1 MRRGFLKQVFNFELQ
16 RIKRW
21 AWRER
26 LNPSLRNTFIFTTN
40 AMETPM
46 PLVNFKNFLHALRII
61 VILLMLFISC
71 NRLRAQV
78 PSLVHTS
85 AIETGNG
92 IIPNLTAP
100 QDLDVSGNFAYVV
113 GLGDVL
119 EILDITLPG
128 NPVHKGS
135 LVNGSGGANILR
147 PDAIKVSGNLA
158 YLLSYGGSLLEVVDI
173 SDASNPKHKS
183 VVTGLFGANDI
194 FVAGNY
200 AYVSGIG
207 AFYVVDISNPS
218 FPKIIGTLKDGN
230 GSAPYLGW
238 AQSVYVSGN
247 YAYVGNTAYGKSP
260 AALEIINISN
270 PAKPVHASS
279 LLDGNGQ
286 APYLKLLTRMT
297 VVNNLLYAVD
307 NTSQALEIVDISN
320 PLAPL
325 HKGALSGG
333 KGSPPFLS
341 GSYNVAIQGTTAIV
355 VNQASSS
362 YPNLEFIDVSIPDK
376 PLHLGSF
383 TDSSLGL
390 ARGIKIVNNYAFI
403 TSEQFNSVEIIDL
416 TSLTSPTVKSVVS
429 SGPGGPILNSPSSVF
444 TLGNYSYV
452 VNKKN
457 NIDGSLEI
465 LDVSDPA
472 TPLHASNLPV
482 GGDLV
487 SVFVSKSVSNPNAIY
502 AYAVDNAKNLL
513 DIIDVTNPF
522 APVLV
527 SSFASG
533 SASSLF
539 TSPTS
544 VFVLGKY
551 AYITG
556 SASNSINILDISNP
570 KSPTQV
576 GTLQDNINLQGAQ
589 SVYVSSVN
597 GLLYAFIACST
608 GNNLAIVNVSIAAAP
623 SLVASIKNAGGS
635 SPPYLNNPVS
645 VYVSNNTA
653 YVASKGS
660 GTVGTSALE
669 IIDVNKPNTP
679 VHLGALNDSQT
690 FLVTQPTGVS
700 ISGKYAFVS
709 MKYGI
714 EAVDISSPTNPTHST
729 SLGNQLASPPI
740 SIFISG
746 GYAYLPVIGN
756 SVGLSIV
763 DLYAP
768 RVDIIS
774 PSSGPI
780 GTSVTLTGQNF
791 NSFISAT
798 IGGIPA
804 PITSLTGTSLT
815 LTIPNG
821 ASINKID
828 LSYNG
833 QRFSSSKNFVVTPA
847 PTPATLILQ
856 NGFTAGWS
864 DIGASTYY
872 LDVSSDNFSTFVS
885 GYNSLN
891 VGNVTSY
898 QVSGLAEGTSY
909 QYRIRSSDGV
919 QTSGNSNSVS
929 VSTLPS
935 TPVASAA
942 TLITQSS
949 FTANWALVSSA
960 TSYSLDVSTDSLFNS
975 FISGGNNV
983 TVSSSSYLIDRLA
996 PFTKYFYR
1004 VRAINSSGSSAYSE
1018 VISVKTS
1025 DNVPPLILPSAIPN
1039 PTSITQG
1046 NTPLLNMNVSDNVLV
1061 ALVKLFYR
1069 GISKQQFD
1077 SVAMQGPGGIGGN
1090 YSVILQTSWYDSL
1103 GMEYYVKAVDGAG
1116 NRTTTASSFI
1126 NLNTTAIS
1134 LPPLP
1139 SGDDAGSYRI
1149 VAFPYKLLSDN
1160 NVTTVY
1166 SNVPWNDF
1174 TKASLWWWNPASKNG
1189 EGGYDQYG
1197 KSNSFKTI
1205 DPGKGYWIITRNPI
1219 TPQLNN
1225 VPAPEYSRTNLF
1237 QMTLKPGWNQIGNPY
1252 PATISWDNVIA
1263 LNQKLN
1269 PKASFSNLYLFDGT
1283 SIKEATG
1290 NTTLKPFEG
1299 GFVKNLSTTDI
1310 VITIPFSGQ
1319 TSIGGRTASITSD
1332 LTQEAWKVFLY
1343 IHQDGVT
1350 NQLGGFGMN
1359 PYAQVGDD
1367 RFDNFNPPM
1376 MKQFPELAFANS
1388 TPLST
1393 DHSLD
1398 VVPPKE
1404 HYAWTFVPKGNVGSL
1419 TRLDWSDA
1427 IRTNPGQE
1435 VLLFDEENLMVID
1448 MRATSSYSF
1457 RLTPKSRFRIVFG
1470 TDAHARIS
1478 VSEIVATSPWPN
1490 PLNSDSKCTIAF
1502 GLPDTGSEYVAQLQL
1517 YSLQGESLG
1526 AVQEKFPAGMHHL
1539 DLALS
1544 ETLASGMYIYKL
1556 SISSDTAQQT
1566 FTGKLVKP

>member
-1 MRRGFLKQVFNFELQ
+1 MRNFNKKVEKRDVNLNPTFLKL
-16 RIKRW
+16 I
-21 AWRER
+21 A
-26 LNPSLRNTFIFTTN
+26 
-40 AMETPM
+40 
-46 PLVNFKNFLHALRII
+46 I
-61 VILLMLFISC
+61 VIFFITGS
-71 NRLRAQV
+71 LAFSQV
-78 PSLVHTS
+78 PNLEQSVV
-85 AIETGNG
+85 IESGNG
-92 IIPNLTAP
+92 TTPNLTGAY
-100 QDLDVSGNFAYVV
+100 DLDVVGNFAYVI
-113 GLGDVL
+113 GRGDAL

-128 NPVHKGS
+128 LPVHKGS
-135 LVNGSGGANILR
+135 LSNSIGGASLLRPSQIVVSGGY
-147 PDAIKVSGNLA
+147 A
-158 YLLSYGGSLLEVVDI
+158 YVTSYGGGALEIVDV
-173 SDASNPKHKS
+173 SDPSNPKHK
-183 VVTGLFGANDI
+183 GKLEKLYGPRG
-194 FVAGNY
+194 VA
-200 AYVSGIG
+200 I
-207 AFYVVDISNPS
+207 
-218 FPKIIGTLKDGN
+218 
-230 GSAPYLGW
+230 
-238 AQSVYVSGN
+238 SGN
-247 YAYVGNTAYGKSP
+247 YAYVAAINSLYIVDIKDPANPKLASSIAAGKNGYLGQTSGICISGQYAFVGSLGYP
-260 AALEIINISN
+260 ASTTLGGIEVFDVSN
-270 PAKPVHASS
+270 PSLPVQVGS
-279 LLDGNGQ
+279 LPHGGNGVYLSY
-286 APYLKLLTRMT
+286 PYNLRI
-297 VVNNLLYAVD
+297 VGNLLYTVD
-307 NTSQALEIVDISN
+307 LYNSAFEIV
-320 PLAPL
+320 
-325 HKGALSGG
+325 
-333 KGSPPFLS
+333 
-341 GSYNVAIQGTTAIV
+341 
-355 VNQASSS
+355 
-362 YPNLEFIDVSIPDK
+362 DVSIPSSPK
-376 PLHLGSF
+376 HKGSLKDGVGGCNLKSALDLAVRGNTAF
-383 TDSSLGL
+383 VTNYYNNFSNANLEIIDVTDPTAPKHTSNIQNSSLGS
-390 ARGIKIVNNYAFI
+390 ARGIKVVNNYAFV
-403 TSEQFNSVEIIDL
+403 TSE
-416 TSLTSPTVKSVVS
+416 K
-429 SGPGGPILNSPSSVF
+429 
-444 TLGNYSYV
+444 GNCIEV
-452 VNKKN
+452 
-457 NIDGSLEI
+457 
-465 LDVSDPA
+465 
-472 TPLHASNLPV
+472 
-482 GGDLV
+482 
-487 SVFVSKSVSNPNAIY
+487 
-502 AYAVDNAKNLL
+502 
-513 DIIDVTNPF
+513 IDVTSLS
-522 APVLV
+522 APVV
-527 SSFASG
+527 KTIVNSG
-533 SASSLF
+533 GGGPML
-539 TSPTS
+539 TNPTS
-544 VFVLGKY
+544 VCVYNNF
-551 AYITG
+551 AYVVG
-556 SASNSINILDISNP
+556 QDLPNIP
-570 KSPTQV
+570 
-576 GTLQDNINLQGAQ
+576 
-589 SVYVSSVN
+589 
-597 GLLYAFIACST
+597 
-608 GNNLAIVNVSIAAAP
+608 AAP
-623 SLVASIKNAGGS
+623 
-635 SPPYLNNPVS
+635 
-645 VYVSNNTA
+645 
-653 YVASKGS
+653 
-660 GTVGTSALE
+660 SALE
-669 IIDVNKPNTP
+669 IIDVSNPVSPKHQASYQPGGVLVSVAVSTSTSDGNTYAYMVDKLNSKLYVVNATNPSAPILASTLTSGSAGTTFGSPTSVVVSGTYAYLTGSTTNSLEILDISNPYLPKHVATLVDNIKLIGPKSTYVTTSKDGTPYAFITCANMLTAINLTTKTAPFIAATLTDGGINAAPKLNNP
-679 VHLGALNDSQT
+679 VSVFVNNGIAYVASNGTTTAGTSGLEIIDVSNPASGLTHLGAITDLEADIDR
-690 FLVTQPTGVS
+690 PTGVTV
-700 ISGKYAFVS
+700 SGNYAFLS
-709 MKYGI
+709 GLYGI
-714 EAVDISSPTNPTHST
+714 EVVDITNP
-729 SLGNQLASPPI
+729 ASPIHQTHLYDNQRGAFLDTPY
-740 SIFISG
+740 SIFLSN
-746 GYAYLPVIGN
+746 GYAYLPVFRL
-756 SVGLSIV
+756 SSGLSIV
-763 DLYAP
+763 SVFAP
-768 RVDIIS
+768 AIGNPS
-774 PSSGPI
+774 PISGPV
-780 GTSVTLTGQNF
+780 GSTVTLQGQNLNTF
-791 NSFISAT
+791 LTASINGVS
-798 IGGIPA
+798 A
-804 PITSLTGTSLT
+804 PITSLTSNSITV
-815 LTIPNG
+815 TIPKS
-821 ASINKID
+821 ASIGRIV

-833 QRFSSSKNFVVTPA
+833 QNFSSSSNFIVTPN
-847 PTPATLILQ
+847 ATSAAAIGQ
-856 NGFTAGWS
+856 SDFTATWS
-864 DIGASTYY
+864 NVGASTYY

-960 TSYSLDVSTDSLFNS
+960 SSYSLDVSTDSLFNS

-1126 NLNTTAIS
+1126 KLNTTAIS

-1149 VAFPYKLLSDN
+1149 VSFPYKLLSDN

-1376 MKQFPELAFANS
+1376 MKQFPELAFANG
-1388 TPLST
+1388 TPQST

-1470 TDAHARIS
+1470 SDAHARIS

-1502 GLPDTGSEYVAQLQL
+1502 GLPDTSSEYVAQLQL

-1544 ETLASGMYIYKL
+1544 ETLAPGMYIYKL